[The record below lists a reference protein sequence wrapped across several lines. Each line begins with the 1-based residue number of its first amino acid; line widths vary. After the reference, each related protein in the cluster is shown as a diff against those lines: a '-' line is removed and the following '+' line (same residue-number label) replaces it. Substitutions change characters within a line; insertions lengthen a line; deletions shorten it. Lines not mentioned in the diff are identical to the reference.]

1 MVCRL
6 QEGCHILVATPGR
19 LKDFCD
25 KAYVTFDN
33 LQYFVLDEAD
43 RMLDMGFAPAV
54 DGIMKL
60 PSMPPTG
67 KRQSLMF
74 SATFPN
80 DIQRLAGK
88 YLNEYIFLTI
98 GVVGGASTD
107 VQQNVFQVTK
117 FEKRQK
123 LMDLLNEAD
132 PRGTMVF
139 VETKRTADFLAS
151 FLSESEHPTTSIHGD
166 RKQSQREQALLDFK
180 RGTMK
185 VLIATSVAARGLGK
199 YLKFS
204 LSLKLHLE
212 LSLNCIILLQF
223 PS

>member
-1 MVCRL
+1 M
-6 QEGCHILVATPGR
+6 VATPGR

-54 DGIMKL
+54 EGIMKI
-60 PSMPPTG
+60 PSMPS
-67 KRQSLMF
+67 KRQTLMF

-88 YLNEYIFLTI
+88 YLHEYIFLTI

-107 VQQNVFQVTK
+107 VQQNVFQVSK
-117 FEKRQK
+117 FEKRTK
-123 LMDLLNEAD
+123 LMEILNEAD

-166 RKQSQREQALLDFK
+166 RKQSQREEALSDFK
-180 RGTMK
+180 KGKMK

-199 YLKFS
+199 YSKFS
-204 LSLKLHLE
+204 VGSISFGIVVNLHF
-212 LSLNCIILLQF
+212 S
-223 PS
+223 P